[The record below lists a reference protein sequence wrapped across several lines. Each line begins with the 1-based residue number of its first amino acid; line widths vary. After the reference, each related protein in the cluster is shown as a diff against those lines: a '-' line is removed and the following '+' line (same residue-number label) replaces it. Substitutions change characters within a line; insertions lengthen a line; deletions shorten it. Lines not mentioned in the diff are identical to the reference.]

1 MDLSNPLTIVLIIL
15 SVIIAVVGH
24 EIMHGYIAY
33 KNGDL
38 TAKNSGRL
46 SINPI
51 VHIDLVGTIIVPIVL
66 YLSSGFMFGWAK
78 PVPVRMGIVIRN
90 GGYLGAIKVSLAGIA
105 YNFALA
111 FVASIFFHLTKGQ
124 NIELYQIL
132 NQFFFHLIVI
142 NVILGVFNLYPI
154 PPLDGSWALGYLG
167 ALLGTGAILNFF
179 EKIRR
184 YGFVLLILIFL
195 TPLSSII
202 FTPISYI
209 VRLFLH

>member
-90 GGYLGAIKVSLAGIA
+90 GG
-105 YNFALA
+105 
-111 FVASIFFHLTKGQ
+111 
-124 NIELYQIL
+124 
-132 NQFFFHLIVI
+132 
-142 NVILGVFNLYPI
+142 
-154 PPLDGSWALGYLG
+154 
-167 ALLGTGAILNFF
+167 
-179 EKIRR
+179 
-184 YGFVLLILIFL
+184 
-195 TPLSSII
+195 
-202 FTPISYI
+202 
-209 VRLFLH
+209 